1 MSCNGNNKISE
12 NCLSCLVR
20 KSTVF
25 GALTDDEMK
34 SVEGYIE
41 KKRHFQS
48 GEYIIQENA
57 SINYSLCINAGY
69 LILGSYLEDG
79 SRQIFQVA
87 MPGDS
92 IGFSHSNDAYHY
104 FVQAIT
110 EVDVCV
116 INNVTIDK
124 LIGEQK
130 PIATK
135 LIEILSHN
143 ANVNQQH
150 LLNLGRKSAK
160 EALAYLI
167 MDISTRIKQQPSNCD
182 ASESELCFFPLNQ
195 EDMADILGLT
205 KVHVSRVI
213 SSFKKEAL
221 IQCSQKKLKVLKEE
235 RLSEIGGFILINN
248 Q

>member
-1 MSCNGNNKISE
+1 M
-12 NCLSCLVR
+12 R
-20 KSTVF
+20 KSTIF
-25 GALTDDEMK
+25 GDLTNDEMA
-34 SVEGYIE
+34 SIEGYID

-48 GEYIIQENA
+48 GEYIIQENTA
-57 SINYSLCINAGY
+57 VNYSLCINSGY
-69 LILGSYLEDG
+69 LILGSYLENG

-104 FVQAIT
+104 FVQALT
-110 EVDVCV
+110 KTDVCV
-116 INNVTIDK
+116 INNATVDK

-130 PIATK
+130 AIATK

-143 ANVNQQH
+143 TSVNQQY

-160 EALAYLI
+160 ESLAYLI
-167 MDISTRIKQQPSNCD
+167 MDISTRIKQQASNGGD
-182 ASESELCFFPLNQ
+182 DDFFPLNQ

-221 IQCSQKKLKVLKEE
+221 IQCSQKKLEVLNEDL
-235 RLSEIGGFILINN
+235 LSDIAGFIAVDSK
-248 Q
+248 